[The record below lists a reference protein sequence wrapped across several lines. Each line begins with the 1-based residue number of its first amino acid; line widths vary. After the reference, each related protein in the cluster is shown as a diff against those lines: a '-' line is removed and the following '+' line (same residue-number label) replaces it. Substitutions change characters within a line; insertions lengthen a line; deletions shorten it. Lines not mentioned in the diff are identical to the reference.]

1 MNKPFYKSTGVMGS
15 LAVIV
20 SALVA
25 LAASLASLKGLEITP
40 ENQALIVSLVMT
52 MCGGVASLIGRLK
65 ASDVVGTGVVLG
77 EMASAV
83 SLAVQPIRTFPAPP
97 EDGACPKCGTKFG
110 AHVLGCP
117 EAGPRKQAEPQEPQA
132 DVIARVPWQAQEK
145 HTPPLRAEDV
155 VFLPLG
161 AGVEEVPR
169 PVFPVPVS
177 GDLGATLSR
186 LVEVLERIHAAP
198 EDFVKD
204 QAGCPSKDPAE
215 PMAEGQLVGNP
226 GPVITNG

>member
-52 MCGGVASLIGRLK
+52 MCGGVVALIGRLK
-65 ASDVVGTGVVLG
+65 ASDVAGAGVVLG

-117 EAGPRKQAEPQEPQA
+117 DAGPRRVEA
-132 DVIARVPWQAQEK
+132 DLAAGLERLEAPWSAPEQIARSSPVLS
-145 HTPPLRAEDV
+145 PPVDLHAVLVRLTDA
-155 VFLPLG
+155 
-161 AGVEEVPR
+161 VE
-169 PVFPVPVS
+169 
-177 GDLGATLSR
+177 ALS
-186 LVEVLERIHAAP
+186 VQSTS
-198 EDFVKD
+198 FVKD

-215 PMAEGQLVGNP
+215 PMAEGQLVG
-226 GPVITNG
+226 GNG